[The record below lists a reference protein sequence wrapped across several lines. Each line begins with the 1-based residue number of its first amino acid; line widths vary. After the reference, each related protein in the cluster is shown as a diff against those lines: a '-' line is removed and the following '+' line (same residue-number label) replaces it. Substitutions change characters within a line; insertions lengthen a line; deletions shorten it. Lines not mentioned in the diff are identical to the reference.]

1 MLPGSNTPY
10 VAMDTIC
17 NRAGETIEIAVQLT
31 AEREVENTTIIILK
45 NDVEVARAI
54 ADDWE
59 EPSSLSALYR
69 ETSSS

>member
-1 MLPGSNTPY
+1 M
-10 VAMDTIC
+10 
-17 NRAGETIEIAVQLT
+17 QLT
-31 AEREVENTTIIILK
+31 AGVEVEDTTISILK
-45 NDVEVARAI
+45 NDVEVAKAV